1 MKHVLT
7 YALEFRG
14 EARDD
19 GSEISMRAS
28 APPCS
33 HVTQLAHEGVESR
46 FVYDDGVEEA
56 FMESRLTLNGGGGA
70 FSARMTL
77 DFGHGHELHLRTLD
91 DGRLVDSADENLR
104 HGTAAFE
111 VVEGTG
117 QFEGATG
124 RITSNF
130 VVSDTG
136 DLTDNQLGIV
146 FVRPQA
152 ASTRSG

>member
-14 EARDD
+14 EAHDD
-19 GSEISMRAS
+19 GTVISMRAS

-56 FMESRLTLNGGGGA
+56 FMESRLTLDGGGA
-70 FSARMTL
+70 FSAGMTL

-146 FVRPQA
+146 FVRPRA
-152 ASTRSG
+152 ASARSG

>member
-14 EARDD
+14 EAYDD
-19 GSEISMRAS
+19 GTEISLRAS

-33 HVTQLAHEGVESR
+33 HVTQLAHDGVESR
-46 FVYDDGVEEA
+46 FVYDDSAEEA
-56 FMESRLTLNGGGGA
+56 FMESRLTLNGGGA
-70 FSARMTL
+70 FSAGMTL
-77 DFGHGHELHLRTLD
+77 DFGHGHELHLRTVD
-91 DGRLVDSADENLR
+91 AGRLVDSAEENLR

-136 DLTDNQLGIV
+136 ELTDNQLGIV
-146 FVRPQA
+146 FVRPAWSA
-152 ASTRSG
+152 AT

>member
-14 EARDD
+14 EAYDD
-19 GSEISMRAS
+19 GTGISMRAS

-46 FVYDDGVEEA
+46 FVYDDSAEEA
-56 FMESRLTLNGGGGA
+56 FMESRLTLNGGGA
-70 FSARMTL
+70 FSAGMTL
-77 DFGHGHELHLRTLD
+77 DFGHGHELHLRTVD
-91 DGRLVDSADENLR
+91 DGRLVDSAEENLR

-130 VVSDTG
+130 VVSNTG
-136 DLTDNQLGIV
+136 ELTDNQLGIV
-146 FVRPQA
+146 FVRPAWSA
-152 ASTRSG
+152 AT